1 MSKLASSAIVRHS
14 AEVSTAMVKI
24 FAEHC
29 IPKLT
34 PDKYKGQCG
43 RIGILGGSETYAEFW
58 ATILNCIFTSYYS
71 TDNYHL
77 FYKTINFM
85 LYFEILF
92 SMFQMIKILD
102 YMNIYDYNNL
112 YENTSK
118 AESFRKFYKEK
129 SNVFSYYILKFIL
142 LYNIDDTFIWIYRN
156 NNIIQFN
163 KNQQNFNDLYE
174 LINILKSNPSI
185 QRQVILNV
193 LLRDINKNHINKMKT
208 KYYDLKK
215 KYRNDKFV
223 LNTMRMSLFEL

>member
-1 MSKLASSAIVRHS
+1 
-14 AEVSTAMVKI
+14 
-24 FAEHC
+24 
-29 IPKLT
+29 
-34 PDKYKGQCG
+34 
-43 RIGILGGSETYAEFW
+43 
-58 ATILNCIFTSYYS
+58 
-71 TDNYHL
+71 
-77 FYKTINFM
+77 M

-142 LYNIDDTFIWIYRN
+142 LYNIDDTFNWIYRN

-174 LINILKSNPSI
+174 LINILKSNPSMI
-185 QRQVILNV
+185 E
-193 LLRDINKNHINKMKT
+193 DINKMKT